1 MIKSLLPI
9 VRPFF
14 DSFKIS
20 APNGTR
26 TLAPRTAQV
35 DSYRLQHGD
44 MLYMVPLSE
53 DLFPAAA
60 AAAAAEAMETQ
71 SEPESKAS
79 STAGAGTRGVARPG
93 TAVVARTG
101 AAVVARKVR

>member
-60 AAAAAEAMETQ
+60 AAEAMETQ